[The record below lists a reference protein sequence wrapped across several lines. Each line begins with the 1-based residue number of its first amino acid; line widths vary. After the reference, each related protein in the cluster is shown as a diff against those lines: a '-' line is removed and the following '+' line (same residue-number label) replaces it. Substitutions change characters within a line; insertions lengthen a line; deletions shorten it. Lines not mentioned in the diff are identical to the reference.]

1 MLSGKKQTQA
11 ASHIR
16 EILITRGFD
25 VPSRRMTLPDNQQW
39 VVLERNERQVAIDGV
54 SGIWL
59 RTSCH
64 DDWRCVAMPHTM
76 SGALMAVDFL
86 IQD

>member
-1 MLSGKKQTQA
+1 MSGKKQTEA

-25 VPSRRMTLPDNQQW
+25 VPSRHMTLPDNEQW
-39 VVLERNERQVAIDGV
+39 VVLERNERQVGIDAV

-59 RTSCH
+59 RTSCNE
-64 DDWRCVAMPHTM
+64 WRCVATPHTM

-86 IQD
+86 IGD